1 MITKMKIHLKDYG
14 ALTVLEEYL
23 KSVNCWLMLIQKLNN
38 HL

>member
-23 KSVNCWLMLIQKLNN
+23 KKCKL
-38 HL
+38 LADVDPKTE